1 MKSEANCYTVED
13 IWKAI
18 ITNAHSNGEPGV
30 CFIDRVN
37 ENNPTPGLG
46 RIEATN
52 PCGEQPLLP
61 YEACNLGSINISKFV
76 TEDRTDLDWDSLKKT
91 IRLAVRF
98 LDNVIDANY
107 YPLKEIRKITIGNR
121 KIGLGIMGFAD
132 ALILLGLSYNSKKAV
147 NFADKLAA
155 FIQEHAHQA
164 SEDLA
169 KTRGCFPNWKGSI
182 WDTKYNRQMRNA
194 AVTTIAPTGS
204 ISRIAGCSSGIEP
217 IFYIAKTK
225 VKNGQR
231 LVQLYPLVEE
241 LGTKEGWLTDEVRN
255 LFAQGVL
262 PKDIPQI
269 PPRISRVLVTAHQVA
284 PEWHVRIQA
293 AFQESTDNAV
303 SKTINLPSDATTEDV
318 DKALRLTFELGCK
331 GTTVYRDASRV
342 DDEQMLTAAEKATQT
357 PRPRVHKTTG
367 QTTKYRMGCGT
378 LFVTVNKDK
387 NGPCEVFAN
396 LGKAGGCPSQSEAT
410 CRAVSAGLRCG
421 VYPKVLIEQLKG
433 IRCLSTIA
441 NRKTNKDIDVLSCP
455 DAIARALED
464 ALEEDCESAGVSAIN
479 KCPDCGQTLRK
490 ELGCSFCDNDD
501 CGYTKCG

>member
-37 ENNPTPGLG
+37 ENNPTPLLG

-61 YEACNLGSINISKFV
+61 HEACNLGSINISKFV

-132 ALILLGLSYNSKKAV
+132 TLILLGLSYNSKKAV

-387 NGPCEVFAN
+387 NGLCEVFAN